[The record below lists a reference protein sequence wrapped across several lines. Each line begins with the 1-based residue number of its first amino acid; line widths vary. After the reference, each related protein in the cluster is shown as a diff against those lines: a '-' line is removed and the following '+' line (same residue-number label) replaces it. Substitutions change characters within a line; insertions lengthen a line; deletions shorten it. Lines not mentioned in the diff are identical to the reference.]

1 MISDKSSLAS
11 RLGWIINDIE
21 QVIEQARRSFGQY
34 VDLQEP
40 NGLNASRESCRQ
52 LSGILDLLG
61 AHGASMLGREILLLL
76 DALIQGRV
84 HNIQAAQQAAADGL
98 LQLTDYLK
106 HLREGY
112 ADLPVVVLP
121 TLNNLR
127 AAREADLLS
136 EHLVFLP
143 EEGHADDKQIGT
155 SEYMDLPEDR
165 FTQAVNKLR
174 FYFQKALI
182 GWFRAEQPKKM
193 LQATG
198 KVAHN
203 MILLNR
209 SRRLRSLWWIT
220 SALSESLEYERLEHS
235 VAVKMLMG
243 RMEREIKQFG
253 ELGEETYNAIL
264 PDELIKNLLYYIGLA
279 ESGAEITDK
288 VKSAYKLDLYLPQG
302 ETLDEL
308 RQHYT
313 NPGRDLW
320 RAVAKSV
327 IEELKSLQS
336 LLEVM
341 QQDQANQPEL
351 MTKLA
356 DKSNNLAS
364 TLGMLGL
371 GHAAELTEFMSA
383 DLKGRVEAG
392 ELQDFDHL
400 LSISTHYAKLEKVLE
415 EYAETGY
422 DATETV
428 FGGESVEGGPVDAT
442 ERSLLRTTLVELG
455 KAQTR
460 TVDFYRKGWSF
471 FDLEGVVSALEN
483 VSGALNVVESTEL
496 LPLVDTSLRYVRD
509 DLLAV
514 KREPPIEDLEK
525 FADVLTLLEACISA
539 KLQDDDYLS
548 LLPTGVEKLKEL
560 DKASKLD
567 LLATVDIAKL
577 EAEIEAKKKATRPLP
592 PSFYQKLRVTQQ
604 HTPQLV
610 LEMA

>member
-21 QVIEQARRSFGQY
+21 QVIEQARRTFGQY
-34 VDLQEP
+34 VDSQDP
-40 NGLNASRESCRQ
+40 NGLSASRESCRQ
-52 LSGILDLLG
+52 LSGVLDLLG
-61 AHGASMLGREILLLL
+61 ANGASMLGREILLLL
-76 DALIQGRV
+76 DALMQGRV
-84 HNIQAAQQAAADGL
+84 NNIAAAQQATADGL

-143 EEGHADDKQIGT
+143 EEGHADDRQIGT
-155 SEYMDLPEDR
+155 HEYLELPSDR
-165 FTQAVNKLR
+165 FLQAVTKLR
-174 FYFQKALI
+174 FYFQKALL

-198 KVAHN
+198 KVAQN

-253 ELGEETYNAIL
+253 ELGEETYDATL

-288 VKSAYKLDLYLPQG
+288 VKNAYKLDLYLPQG

-313 NPGRDLW
+313 TPGRDLW
-320 RAVAKSV
+320 RAVSKSV
-327 IEELKSLQS
+327 IDELKSLQG
-336 LLEVM
+336 LLESM
-341 QQDQANQPEL
+341 QQDQTNQADL

-356 DKSNNLAS
+356 DKSNNLAN
-364 TLGMLGL
+364 TLAMLGL

-383 DLKGRVEAG
+383 DLKARVETG
-392 ELQDFDHL
+392 EIQDFDHL
-400 LSISTHYAKLEKVLE
+400 LTISTHYAKLEKVLE

-422 DATETV
+422 DTTDTV
-428 FGGESVEGGPVDAT
+428 FGGEAAENGPVVST

-483 VSGALNVVESTEL
+483 VSGALSVVESSEL
-496 LPLVDTSLRYVRD
+496 QPLIDTALRYARD
-509 DLLAV
+509 DLLTA
-514 KREPPIEDLEK
+514 KREPVVEDLEK
-525 FADVLTLLEACISA
+525 FADVLTVLEACISA

-548 LLPTGVEKLKEL
+548 LMPTGIQKLREL
-560 DKASKLD
+560 AKASKID
-567 LLATVDIAKL
+567 LLSKVDFAKL
-577 EAEIEAKKKATRPLP
+577 EADIEAKKKALRPLP
-592 PSFYQKLRVTQQ
+592 PSFYQKLRPTPQTQQ
-604 HTPQLV
+604 SLA
-610 LEMA
+610 LEVA